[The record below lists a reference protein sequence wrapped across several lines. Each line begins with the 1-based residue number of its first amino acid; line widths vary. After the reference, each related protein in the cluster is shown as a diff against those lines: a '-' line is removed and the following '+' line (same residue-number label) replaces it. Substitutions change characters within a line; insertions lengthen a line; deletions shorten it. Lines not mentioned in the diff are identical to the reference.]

1 MKLVK
6 FSPLCQRTE
15 FQYYN
20 NVGVTSHIIHTWVNG
35 SLLLLLLLAAYSNFF
50 HKSGKTEIFES
61 LPSALFLTRSW
72 SDIQSIALC
81 CILSNAEFPRNWKF
95 RAVVIVGEFCSKSLH
110 HLLFSSV
117 LRTFHTFLLLQIAI
131 RVILTR
137 IQYGPHPTV
146 KKLSK
151 QNFRRVLFSFF
162 NIFRLATQKN
172 VYKFKKIFE

>member
-1 MKLVK
+1 MWGWRPILSTHEWMGLYYWLHILI
-6 FSPLCQRTE
+6 FSI
-15 FQYYN
+15 N
-20 NVGVTSHIIHTWVNG
+20 
-35 SLLLLLLLAAYSNFF
+35 LA
-50 HKSGKTEIFES
+50 KPKIFES

-95 RAVVIVGEFCSKSLH
+95 RAVIVGELCRSKSLH

-137 IQYGPHPTV
+137 IQYGPHPSV
-146 KKLSK
+146 KTIKTKL
-151 QNFRRVLFSFF
+151 
-162 NIFRLATQKN
+162 FRLETQKN
-172 VYKFKKIFE
+172 VYNFLKKIFE

>member
-1 MKLVK
+1 MWGWRPILSTHEWMGLCCCCWLHILI
-6 FSPLCQRTE
+6 FSI
-15 FQYYN
+15 N
-20 NVGVTSHIIHTWVNG
+20 
-35 SLLLLLLLAAYSNFF
+35 LA
-50 HKSGKTEIFES
+50 KPKIFES

-95 RAVVIVGEFCSKSLH
+95 RAVVIVGELCSKSLH
-110 HLLFSSV
+110 LLLFSSV

-137 IQYGPHPTV
+137 IQYGPHPSV

-151 QNFRRVLFSFF
+151 QNFEESYLVSYWYL
-162 NIFRLATQKN
+162 
-172 VYKFKKIFE
+172 

>member
-1 MKLVK
+1 MWGWRPILSTHEWMGLCCCCWLHILI
-6 FSPLCQRTE
+6 FSI
-15 FQYYN
+15 N
-20 NVGVTSHIIHTWVNG
+20 
-35 SLLLLLLLAAYSNFF
+35 LA
-50 HKSGKTEIFES
+50 KPKIFES

-95 RAVVIVGEFCSKSLH
+95 RAALVIVGELCRSKSLH

-137 IQYGPHPTV
+137 IQYGPHPSV

-151 QNFRRVLFSFF
+151 QNFRRESFSFLL
-162 NIFRLATQKN
+162 IFLG
-172 VYKFKKIFE
+172 